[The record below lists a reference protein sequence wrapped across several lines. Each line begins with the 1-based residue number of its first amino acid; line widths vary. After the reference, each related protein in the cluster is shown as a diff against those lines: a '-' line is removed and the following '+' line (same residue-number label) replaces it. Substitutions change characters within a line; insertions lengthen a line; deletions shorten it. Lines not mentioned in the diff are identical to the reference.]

1 MNQTNN
7 IEQTSVVDYR
17 ITLGETWIIK
27 AVAIIAMLVHHLFL
41 DHPEFGDSIVRIG
54 LAGKVCIT
62 LFVFLSGYGMAA
74 SFPKMGSKRFDLVKN
89 FVFVLCKRFAKF
101 FLNYWFV
108 FFVFVPIGVFC
119 FGRPLEVAYGTDV
132 NLLRSFLKDMF
143 GQQGLFS
150 YNATW
155 WFNAVILALWVMF
168 PFLYLAMKTG
178 FFSICVLIFLFFDP
192 YVIMRVFHSIA
203 FGLASYILPFA
214 LGIFIALRIDW
225 INKVL
230 NKVHPYVV
238 LSLSLAVA
246 PFLFFLRS
254 YPLFPTFT
262 GFSVD
267 PFATLFLALAVVS
280 LCRVFRCKFAFM
292 QFVGKHSMNM
302 YLTHTFI
309 FAYFFHDFIYGFKYP
324 ILIFVALFASSLLL
338 SVCIEFIKNR
348 IGFYKLQG
356 KVVGVIGRAGG
367 LIPKEHDNAH

>member
-1 MNQTNN
+1 M
-7 IEQTSVVDYR
+7 VDYR